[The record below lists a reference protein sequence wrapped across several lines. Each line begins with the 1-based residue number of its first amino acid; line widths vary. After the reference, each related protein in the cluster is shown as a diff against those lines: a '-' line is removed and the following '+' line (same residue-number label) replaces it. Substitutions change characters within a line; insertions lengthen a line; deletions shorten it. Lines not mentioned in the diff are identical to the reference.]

1 MAATS
6 GRNIRIRRGATP
18 IAGARSDSITI
29 NAEPIDITDK
39 DDAGWRTLLAD
50 VGVRSL
56 EGSISGVTTDAT
68 LIAVI
73 MGTAANLLSN
83 HTILITGIGTF
94 SGDFFLSNVTLTGEQ
109 ADAVTFEATVQSSGT
124 ITWTAA

>member
-6 GRNIRIRRGATP
+6 GRNIRIRRSTTP
-18 IAGARSDSITI
+18 IAGARTDTLTI
-29 NAEPIDITDK
+29 NAEPVDITDK

-56 EGSISGVTTDAT
+56 EGTIAGVTLDAT
-68 LIAVI
+68 LIGVI
-73 MGTAANLLSN
+73 MGTASSLLSN
-83 HTILITGIGTF
+83 HTILITGLGTF
-94 SGDFFLSNVTLTGEQ
+94 SGDFFLSNVELTGEQ
-109 ADAVTFEATVQSSGT
+109 EGAVEFSATIQSSGV